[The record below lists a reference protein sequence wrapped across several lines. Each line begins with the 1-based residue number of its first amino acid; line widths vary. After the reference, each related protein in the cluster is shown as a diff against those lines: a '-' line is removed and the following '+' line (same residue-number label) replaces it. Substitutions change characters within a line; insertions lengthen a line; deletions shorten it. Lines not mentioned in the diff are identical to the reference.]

1 LRAAV
6 SEEEG
11 GDTFF
16 VPEGRRSRRQ
26 QSAIRAER
34 AWRAKQSNRTS
45 VSGMRLGLNLGY
57 LVGSDDPHGQLRLTQ
72 HAEAL
77 GFAVVW
83 AAEAYGSDSPT
94 LLAWLAAQTSTID
107 VGSAVMQIPGRT
119 PAMTAMTAA
128 SLDVLTG
135 GRFRLGLG
143 ISGPQVSEGWHGV
156 RFDEPLSRTRE
167 YLAVVNTALSRSTVS
182 FGGEHYQ
189 IPLPDGPGK
198 PLKLTIAPIS
208 EHIPIYLA
216 AIGPKN
222 LELAGELAD
231 GWLAIFFAPDFAPE
245 QLARVRSGRSRVGKS
260 LDGFDVVPSVPLVV
274 GADPRSCADQVRGY
288 AALYLGG
295 MGSREQ
301 NFYNALAV
309 RMGFGETAAMVQE
322 LFLNRRH
329 REAMAAV
336 PFDFIDQ
343 TSLLGDRDRIAEGFQ
358 LFAAS
363 GVTTCAVVPYG
374 GSVEEKLNALTVAA
388 EALDRSGVGP

>member
-1 LRAAV
+1 
-6 SEEEG
+6 
-11 GDTFF
+11 
-16 VPEGRRSRRQ
+16 
-26 QSAIRAER
+26 
-34 AWRAKQSNRTS
+34 
-45 VSGMRLGLNLGY
+45 MRLGLNLGY

-77 GFAVVW
+77 GFDIVW

-107 VGSAVMQIPGRT
+107 VGSAVMQIPART

-143 ISGPQVSEGWHGV
+143 VSGPQVSEGWHGV
-156 RFDEPLSRTRE
+156 RFDKPLSRTRE
-167 YLAVVNTALSRSTVS
+167 YLAVINSALSRSTVT
-182 FGGEHYQ
+182 FHGEHYQ
-189 IPLPDGPGK
+189 VPLRDGAGK
-198 PLKLTIAPIS
+198 ALKLTIAPVS
-208 EHIPIYLA
+208 EHIPVYLA

-231 GWLAIFFAPDFAPE
+231 GLLAIFYAPNFAPE
-245 QLARVRSGRSRVGKS
+245 LLDRVRSGRNRVGKT

-295 MGSREQ
+295 MGSRKQ

-309 RMGFGETAAMVQE
+309 RMGFGETATMVQD
-322 LFLNRRH
+322 LFLSRRH
-329 REAMAAV
+329 RDAMAAV

-343 TSLLGDRDRIAEGFQ
+343 TSLLGDRDRIADGFQ
-358 LFAAS
+358 LLASS
-363 GVTTCAVVPYG
+363 GVTTCAVIPNG

-388 EALDRSGVGP
+388 EALERSGVGT

>member
-1 LRAAV
+1 
-6 SEEEG
+6 
-11 GDTFF
+11 
-16 VPEGRRSRRQ
+16 
-26 QSAIRAER
+26 
-34 AWRAKQSNRTS
+34 
-45 VSGMRLGLNLGY
+45 MRLGLNIGY
-57 LVGSDDPHGQLRLTQ
+57 LVGSDDPQGQLRLTQ

-77 GFAVVW
+77 GFSVVW

-94 LLAWLAAQTSTID
+94 VLAWLAAQTSTID
-107 VGSAVMQIPGRT
+107 VGSAVMQIPART

-167 YLAVVNTALSRSTVS
+167 YLAIVNTALSRSTLT

-245 QLARVRSGRSRVGKS
+245 QLARVRSGRNRVGKS
-260 LDGFDVVPSVPLVV
+260 LDGFDIVPSVPLVV

-322 LFLNRRH
+322 LFLSRRH
-329 REAMAAV
+329 RDAMAAV

-343 TSLLGDRDRIAEGFQ
+343 TSLLGDRDRIANGFQ
-358 LFAAS
+358 MLAAS
-363 GVTTCAVVPYG
+363 AVTTCAVVPYG
-374 GSVEEKLNALTVAA
+374 DSVEEKLNALTVAA
-388 EALDRSGVGP
+388 EALDRSGVGS

>member
-1 LRAAV
+1 ML
-6 SEEEG
+6 
-11 GDTFF
+11 F
-16 VPEGRRSRRQ
+16 VPERRRSRGLLAR
-26 QSAIRAER
+26 SARSEP
-34 AWRAKQSNRTS
+34 WRAKQSSSGTS
-45 VSGMRLGLNLGY
+45 VSGMDLGLNLGY
-57 LVGSDDPHGQLRLTQ
+57 LIGSDDPHGQLRLTQ

-94 LLAWLAAQTSTID
+94 VLAWLAGQTSTIGL
-107 VGSAVMQIPGRT
+107 GSAVMQIPGRT

-128 SLDVLTG
+128 SLDALTG

-156 RFDEPLSRTRE
+156 RFDKPLSRTRE
-167 YLAVVNTALSRSTVS
+167 YLAVVNTALSRSTVT
-182 FGGEHYQ
+182 FHGDHYQ
-189 IPLPDGPGK
+189 LPLPDGAGK
-198 PLKLTIAPIS
+198 PLKLTIAPFS
-208 EHIPIYLA
+208 AHIPIYLA
-216 AIGPKN
+216 AVGPRN

-231 GWLAIFFAPDFAPE
+231 GWLAIFYAPDFAPE
-245 QLARVRSGRSRVGKS
+245 QLDRLRTGRNRVGKT
-260 LDGFDVVPSVPLVV
+260 LDGFDVMPSVPLVV

-309 RMGFGETAAMVQE
+309 RMGFGETATMVQD
-322 LFLNRRH
+322 LFLSRRH
-329 REAMAAV
+329 RDAMAAV

-358 LFAAS
+358 VLAAS

-374 GSVEEKLNALTVAA
+374 DSIEEKLNALTVAA
-388 EALDRSGVGP
+388 EALERSGVAP

>member
-1 LRAAV
+1 M
-6 SEEEG
+6 
-11 GDTFF
+11 FF
-16 VPEGRRSRRQ
+16 VPERRRSRRLP
-26 QSAIRAER
+26 SAIRADR
-34 AWRAKQSNRTS
+34 APARGAIKHGTT

-57 LVGSDDPHGQLRLTQ
+57 LVGSDDPHVQLRLTR

-94 LLAWLAAQTSTID
+94 VLAWLAAQTSTID

-143 ISGPQVSEGWHGV
+143 VSGPQVSEGWHGV
-156 RFDEPLSRTRE
+156 RFDKPLARTRE
-167 YLAVVNTALSRSTVS
+167 YLAIVSAALSRSTLT
-182 FGGEHYQ
+182 FGGQHYQ
-189 IPLPDGPGK
+189 IPLPDGAGK

-208 EHIPIYLA
+208 AHIPIYLA
-216 AIGPKN
+216 AVGPNN

-231 GWLAIFFAPDFAPE
+231 GWLAIFYAPE
-245 QLARVRSGRSRVGKS
+245 FAREQMARLRSGRLRAGKS
-260 LDGFDVVPSVPLVV
+260 LDDFDVVPSVPLVV
-274 GADPRSCADQVRGY
+274 GADPRVCADQVRGY

-309 RMGFGETAAMVQE
+309 RMGFAETAAMVQD
-322 LFLNRRH
+322 LFLSRRH
-329 REAMAAV
+329 RDAMAAV

-343 TSLLGDRDRIAEGFQ
+343 TSLLGDRDRIAEGFHM
-358 LFAAS
+358 LAAS